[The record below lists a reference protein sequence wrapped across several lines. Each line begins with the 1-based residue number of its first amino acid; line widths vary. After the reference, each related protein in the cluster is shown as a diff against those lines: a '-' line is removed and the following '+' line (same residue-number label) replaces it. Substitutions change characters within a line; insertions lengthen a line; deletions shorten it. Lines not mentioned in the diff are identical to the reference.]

1 MKKIILTTIVLS
13 LAGCGGSREPNIE
26 PVQNMMV
33 QPSIKAQD
41 YNADAPNN
49 TANKM
54 PPDHVVAIGSNPYKF
69 KGKPQE
75 AGVQLKNPTTV
86 GDDTLTL
93 GRERYETYCM
103 VCHGPKGKGD
113 GTVAPKMLVAPP
125 SILTAKIRAWSDG
138 SLFHVITDGQG
149 MMGSYSGQIIEKDR
163 WLIVNYI
170 RQLQKENKE

>member
-1 MKKIILTTIVLS
+1 MKKIIVTLMLFS
-13 LAGCGGSREPNIE
+13 LVGCSDSSQPNIE
-26 PVQNMMV
+26 PVQNMME

-41 YNADAPNN
+41 YNPKALGKS
-49 TANKM
+49 ANRM
-54 PPDHVVAIGSNPYKF
+54 PPDHAVAIGANPYKF
-69 KGKPQE
+69 KGKPKE
-75 AGVQLKNPTTV
+75 AGEQLKNPTTL

-93 GRERYETYCM
+93 GRERYETYCL

-125 SILTAKIRAWSDG
+125 SLLTTKIRGWSDG
-138 SLFHVITDGQG
+138 SIFHVITDGQG